1 MRQHMR
7 TRLALTTTL
16 GLLLGYREL
25 RRFVIPDHLH
35 FATNA
40 AMIGVVALPA
50 MAASMTA
57 AELGLRRADLMKGLR
72 YGSVAV
78 AAVGAV
84 TGAAMLLG
92 AADAAF
98 VQDRTSFDL
107 GEMLF
112 QVLVEI
118 PVATVLLEELAFR
131 GVVAGLFERLT
142 GPRQALA
149 WSALVFGLWHVSPTQ
164 LASVS
169 EVGGALGAIAVTAA
183 AGAGFHLLKRHSGS
197 LLAPMMAHWATNG
210 VTLAVS
216 WLAVRASG

>member
-1 MRQHMR
+1 MTSHMR
-7 TRLALTTTL
+7 TRAALVTTL

-25 RRFVIPDHLH
+25 RRLVIPEHLH
-35 FATNA
+35 FATNT

-57 AELGLRRADLMKGLR
+57 AELGLWRADMRAGLR
-72 YGSVAV
+72 TGSIVV
-78 AAVGAV
+78 AAVGVV

-98 VQDRTSFDL
+98 VQDRASFDA

-131 GVVAGLFERLT
+131 GVVAGLLERLT

-149 WSALVFGLWHVSPTQ
+149 WSALAFGLWHVSPTQ
-164 LASVS
+164 LVSVS
-169 EVGGALGAIAVTAA
+169 QVGGALGTVAVTAV
-183 AGAGFHLLKRHSGS
+183 AGAGFHLLKRRSGS

-216 WLAVRASG
+216 WLAVRGSR